1 VSAKTAVARPEITA
15 RQTRLVPRNKPK
27 RYRNPCR
34 QPYAAPTPANDNT
47 PGPGVIIKRKTA
59 RANVSI
65 Y

>member
-1 VSAKTAVARPEITA
+1 MTEITA
-15 RQTRLVPRNKPK
+15 KQTRLVPRNKPK

-34 QPYAAPTPANDNT
+34 QPYAAPNPANDNT

-59 RANVSI
+59 RVNVSI